1 MPPPGC
7 RPALE
12 YVKKTESEEEEEKEE
27 RRGEGRENQGE
38 KKDSIKLYMCINVC
52 VELGSSVCVHILEF

>member
-12 YVKKTESEEEEEKEE
+12 YVKKTSEEEEEKEE
-27 RRGEGRENQGE
+27 RRGEERGGKIRGR
-38 KKDSIKLYMCINVC
+38 KKTR
-52 VELGSSVCVHILEF
+52 